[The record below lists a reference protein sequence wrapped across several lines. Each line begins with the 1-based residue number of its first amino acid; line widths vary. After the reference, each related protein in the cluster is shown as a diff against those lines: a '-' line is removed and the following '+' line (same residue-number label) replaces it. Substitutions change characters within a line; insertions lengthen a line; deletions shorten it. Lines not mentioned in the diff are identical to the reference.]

1 MYTDR
6 DTDVAR
12 VRVGMA
18 VPESPP
24 EIVQD
29 GRFLQV
35 RMVINTLKAL
45 LHRVGNVNPSYVN
58 KECLSLY
65 SHAPLKRSIVGQTF
79 STVVY
84 HA

>member
-1 MYTDR
+1 MIMFPVQKDKGVVTGATMYMYTDR

-35 RMVINTLKAL
+35 PRNQHIEGFVKSC
-45 LHRVGNVNPSYVN
+45 P
-58 KECLSLY
+58 
-65 SHAPLKRSIVGQTF
+65 
-79 STVVY
+79 
-84 HA
+84 